1 MKEVSL
7 RQRLAKNIVAKINAE
22 NPELAKHV
30 AAAMN
35 PPSSM
40 AGILDNIGD
49 AFTGALTGY
58 TQIALDKERAK
69 VDAKRAK
76 EIAQNEAALMDQQI
90 HMQLLRAETDA
101 RRSELINEQ
110 FELQKFIKEIEL
122 QKWQKV
128 GLYFAGGL
136 TLLLIAGRLKG

>member
-1 MKEVSL
+1 MKEL
-7 RQRLAKNIVAKINAE
+7 NARQKLISNIVAKIRAV
-22 NPELAKHV
+22 NPELAAHV
-30 AAAMN
+30 AGSLALQ
-35 PPSSM
+35 PTM

-76 EIAQNEAALMDQQI
+76 EIAKNEALMMDQQI
-90 HMQLLRAETDA
+90 QVQMIRAQTEA
-101 RRSELINEQ
+101 QRNELMTEQ

-128 GLYFAGGL
+128 GLYVAGGL
-136 TLLLIAGRLKG
+136 TLFLIATRLRG

>member
-1 MKEVSL
+1 MREISL
-7 RQRLAKNIVAKINAE
+7 RQRLARNIVAKINAE

-30 AAAMN
+30 AAAMS

-76 EIAQNEAALMDQQI
+76 EIAQNEAALMGQQI
-90 HMQLLRAETDA
+90 QMQMIRAETEA
-101 RRSELINEQ
+101 RRNELMAEQ

-128 GLYFAGGL
+128 GLYLAGGL
-136 TLLLIAGRLKG
+136 TIFLVATRLKG